1 MDTSL
6 DRRKKNTT
14 KHQIV
19 HLLCICLSKL
29 TLVLAYQ
36 VVKSNCKKDFFFF
49 FNSKYC
55 KELAI

>member
-6 DRRKKNTT
+6 DRRKKTTT

-49 FNSKYC
+49 LTVNIVKN
-55 KELAI
+55 